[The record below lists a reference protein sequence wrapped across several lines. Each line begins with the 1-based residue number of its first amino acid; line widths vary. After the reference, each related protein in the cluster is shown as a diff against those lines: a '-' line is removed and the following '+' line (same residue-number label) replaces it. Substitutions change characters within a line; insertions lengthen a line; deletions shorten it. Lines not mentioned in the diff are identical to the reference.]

1 MTNGGFP
8 GTLAGYH
15 RQAIDLRS
23 NRAPQ
28 PVTESTMRFANVY
41 KSPVQPGEYVGVTQD
56 DVVFA
61 TYAPSSTCR
70 QWSTAR

>member
-1 MTNGGFP
+1 
-8 GTLAGYH
+8 
-15 RQAIDLRS
+15 
-23 NRAPQ
+23 
-28 PVTESTMRFANVY
+28 MRFANVY
-41 KSPVQPGEYVGVTQD
+41 KSPVPPGEYVGVTQD